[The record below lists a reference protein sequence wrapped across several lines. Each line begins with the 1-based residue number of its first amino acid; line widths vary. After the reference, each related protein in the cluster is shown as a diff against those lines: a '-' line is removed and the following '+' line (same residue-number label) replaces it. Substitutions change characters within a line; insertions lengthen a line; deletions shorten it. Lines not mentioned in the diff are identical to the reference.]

1 MGRNLV
7 LILVVA
13 VLSSLITW
21 RVATRHRPSAPEA
34 PSPKP
39 IQVPEVKPAEKIK
52 AKGVSLAVRSK
63 GEKLWELEAEEVVL
77 SRDEQTFLVKGLK
90 KAVLYRKGKPY
101 LVVTA
106 EKATANN
113 VTKRVVIEGGVKAV
127 TSDGLLI
134 RAERIEWNDKERKL
148 VCPGE
153 VVVSSKGVIAS
164 TRGVTFHIEKGL
176 LVCPSPVR
184 AWTSDG
190 GRLYAQRLKADVK
203 RGILT
208 LEGRVK
214 AVIPIRG
221 GV

>member
-1 MGRNLV
+1 
-7 LILVVA
+7 
-13 VLSSLITW
+13 
-21 RVATRHRPSAPEA
+21 
-34 PSPKP
+34 
-39 IQVPEVKPAEKIK
+39 VPEVKPAEKIK